1 MGNKNVSE
9 RFPQPLKIKYPTV
22 DNFLV
27 DYTENIRRGG
37 SFVRTEKPMIPG
49 TRLSLELEVAG
60 VPVFINLRGRVA
72 WVNDPEGEWSRHDLP
87 PGMGVLFIFPDEP
100 SRLLLDNLV
109 DRLEKAPYS
118 HAKTIN
124 PEYLRELLIRLRPD
138 IQKFIRERSDVNLSV
153 GPFVKNILG
162 EDTGHSTE
170 DDLS

>member
-1 MGNKNVSE
+1 MENKNVSD
-9 RFPQPLKIKYPTV
+9 RLPQPLKIKYPTV

-37 SFVRTEKPMIPG
+37 SFIRTEKPMIPG
-49 TRLSLELEVAG
+49 TRLHLELEVAG
-60 VPVFINLRGRVA
+60 VPVFIKLRGRVA
-72 WVNDPEGEWSRHDLP
+72 WVNDPKGEWHRNDLP

-100 SRLLLDNLV
+100 SRLLLENLV
-109 DRLEKAPYS
+109 DRLERAPFS

-138 IQKFIRERSDVNLSV
+138 IQKLIKERSNGNLSV
-153 GPFVKNILG
+153 GPFVKNILS
-162 EDTGHSTE
+162 EDTGRSTE